1 MLYSV
6 EDLVINDSFIA
17 YCMQQDADDRSFWD
31 EYLEQHPDALPV
43 VEEARLLVLGLKYML
58 QKKQNEL
65 SAGDEKSGHAL
76 YVPEATVQQL
86 NPVPDTER
94 NNSFKRKRAWAVAMI
109 VLGVMALGIFYQTSR
124 SVNSNE
130 KPIEK
135 IVSTKIPVESKPG
148 ELKTLVL
155 PDNSAVT
162 LNMGSTLKID
172 EGFGTGNRDVYL
184 DGEAF
189 FEVTHNKNLPFVVHV
204 KDYKVKVLGTRFNV
218 KAYKNDR
225 LSETSLIEGSVQ
237 IIVNKNGKDEVYKTL
252 EVNQKF
258 TTEADSS
265 TLTAIAK
272 DMGGEV
278 VPLSYYN
285 EKQAVETAWTKELLI
300 FEGQSL
306 DEIKNILERKFGV
319 TITIPDQKVQQYMYS
334 ANFTNESIDEIL
346 KALQLSYPFSYKK
359 EGNTIIINK

>member
-17 YCMQQDADDRSFWD
+17 YCMQPDAGDRSFWD
-31 EYLEQHPDALPV
+31 EYLEQHPEALPT
-43 VEEARLLVLGLKYML
+43 VEEARLLVLGLKLML

-65 SAGDEKSGHAL
+65 SAGEDKNGHGL
-76 YVPEATVQQL
+76 YVPDVIIQQM
-86 NPVPDTER
+86 NAANDSGGEVSR
-94 NNSFKRKRAWAVAMI
+94 KRKWAWAIGAAACVI
-109 VLGVMALGIFYQTSR
+109 VVLGVFYQSRQPVTSQKA
-124 SVNSNE
+124 VE
-130 KPIEK
+130 T
-135 IVSTKIPVESKPG
+135 VASTADPVQSKAG
-148 ELKTLVL
+148 ELKTLEL
-155 PDNSAVT
+155 PDHSTIT
-162 LNMGSTLKID
+162 LNMGSSLKLS
-172 EGFGTGNRDVYL
+172 EGFAHTNRDVYL

-204 KDYKVKVLGTRFNV
+204 KDYKVRVLGTRFNV

-225 LSETSLIEGSVQ
+225 LSETSLLEGSVQ

-258 TTEADSS
+258 TTKADSS

-272 DMGGEV
+272 NTEGAV
-278 VPLSYYN
+278 VPLSYYD
-285 EKQAVETAWTKELLI
+285 EKQAVETAWTKDLLI
-300 FEGQSL
+300 FEGRSM

-319 TITIPDQKVQQYMYS
+319 TITIADKKVQQYLYS